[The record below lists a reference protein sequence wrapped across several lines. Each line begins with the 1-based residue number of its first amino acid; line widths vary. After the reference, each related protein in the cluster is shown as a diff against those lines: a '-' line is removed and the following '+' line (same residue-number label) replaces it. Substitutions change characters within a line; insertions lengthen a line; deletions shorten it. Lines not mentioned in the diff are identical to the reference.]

1 MTYTPGGREV
11 KHTRAANFVWRTR
24 EGNYLYWF
32 HHHEIPNFTG
42 QRNPAWI
49 AGGRE
54 VDSPAGKV
62 LEWTQPEILLYAPDT
77 GTRMSYPDLIEEDG
91 RYFVTETQKTI
102 ARVHEIPTS
111 FLETLWSQPTLRQV
125 APRSLTV
132 ELRGAACSAGA
143 TAKLP
148 AAFDLESTPADGGL
162 TVEVWVRSRDWAPWQ
177 TLLDSRNAAGGG
189 LSLITTDRGTVQL
202 SLRGSFGAPNRD
214 NAVVTE
220 SSWDCDPGLLGA
232 GEWHHLVAIVDGL
245 AKVVCFVVDGQLGD
259 GGHARPFGWARLPR
273 DLRTIPT
280 TRTLRLAPSF
290 RGELAAVRIYQR
302 RLLVSE
308 AIGNWRAG
316 PDASAEKAR

>member
-1 MTYTPGGREV
+1 
-11 KHTRAANFVWRTR
+11 
-24 EGNYLYWF
+24 
-32 HHHEIPNFTG
+32 
-42 QRNPAWI
+42 
-49 AGGRE
+49 
-54 VDSPAGKV
+54 VDS
-62 LEWTQPEILLYAPDT
+62 
-77 GTRMSYPDLIEEDG
+77 
-91 RYFVTETQKTI
+91 
-102 ARVHEIPTS
+102 
-111 FLETLWSQPTLRQV
+111 
-125 APRSLTV
+125 RS
-132 ELRGAACSAGA
+132 
-143 TAKLP
+143 
-148 AAFDLESTPADGGL
+148 
-162 TVEVWVRSRDWAPWQ
+162 
-177 TLLDSRNAAGGG
+177 NAAGGG

-316 PDASAEKAR
+316 PGAAAEKAR